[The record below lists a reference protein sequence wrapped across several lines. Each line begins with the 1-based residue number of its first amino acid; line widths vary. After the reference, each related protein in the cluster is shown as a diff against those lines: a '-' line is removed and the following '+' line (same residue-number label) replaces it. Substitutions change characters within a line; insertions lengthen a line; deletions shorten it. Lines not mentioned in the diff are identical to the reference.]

1 MLIQLLFYFVM
12 VMVVALFR
20 YLVFDAVD
28 PGLLGAALLFPVG
41 ALILYV
47 LTKHIEKKEQA
58 YAPKD
63 VKGWSF
69 YHLQRSFS
77 VPKPLF
83 EGDQKRGYLKRYYDS
98 KRRFIIG
105 EMVSSNWYVSLEIKI
120 DGDLYQ
126 VKWYRERRFSM
137 KEHWE
142 IVRNGELIGQAE
154 TLANSKGIGKRK
166 EVIEFRFRERTLQT
180 ITNPVTSTIS
190 VHSGD
195 AAIGTLKRNH
205 TASNVSVMEVGN
217 HDPEALVALILHH
230 FYFK

>member
-1 MLIQLLFYFVM
+1 M

-28 PGLLGAALLFPVG
+28 PELLGAAFLFPVG
-41 ALILYV
+41 ALALYV

-58 YAPKD
+58 YVPKD

-69 YHLQRSFS
+69 YHLQRSFAVS
-77 VPKPLF
+77 KPLF
-83 EGDQKRGYLKRYYDS
+83 EGDQKRGYIKRYYES

-105 EMVSSNWYVSLEIKI
+105 EMVSSNWYVSMEIKI

-126 VKWYRERRFSM
+126 AKWYRERRFSM
-137 KEHWE
+137 QEHWE
-142 IVRNGELIGQAE
+142 IVRNGELIGNAE
-154 TLANSKGIGKRK
+154 TLVNSKRVGKRK
-166 EVIEFRFRERTLQT
+166 EVIELRIGERTLQT

-190 VHSGD
+190 VTSGD
-195 AAIGTLKRNH
+195 ETIGTLKRNH
-205 TASNVSVMEVGN
+205 IVSNVSVMEVGTGD
-217 HDPEALVALILHH
+217 HELLVALILHH

>member
-1 MLIQLLFYFVM
+1 MIQLLFYFVM
-12 VMVVALFR
+12 VMIVALFR
-20 YLVFDAVD
+20 YLLFDAVD
-28 PGLLGAALLFPVG
+28 PELLGAALLFPVG
-41 ALILYV
+41 ALVLYV
-47 LTKHIEKKEQA
+47 LTKHFQKKEQA
-58 YAPKD
+58 YVPKD

-69 YHLQRSFS
+69 YHLQRSFA

-83 EGDQKRGYLKRYYDS
+83 EGDQKRGYLKRYYES
-98 KRRFIIG
+98 KGRFIIG
-105 EMVSSNWYVSLEIKI
+105 EMVSSNWYVSMEIKV

-126 VKWYRERRFSM
+126 VKWYRERWFSM
-137 KEHWE
+137 KEQWE

-166 EVIEFRFRERTLQT
+166 EVIEFRIGERTLQT

-205 TASNVSVMEVGN
+205 IVSNVSAMEVRN
-217 HDPEALVALILHH
+217 RDHEAMVALILHH